1 MTRLLIVRHAES
13 AFNDQN
19 RIQGHKDSGLTFRG
33 LYQSQRLA
41 KKIKK
46 IKIDKIYSSDLGRAY
61 STTLKI
67 TRHANLPIVRDPLL
81 REIHLGD
88 WEGMT
93 PEEVDTLY
101 DKGYQKWLRKPSSI
115 KIPKGEGIVHFR
127 KRVTRRVK
135 AIARANRG
143 KTVLVVTHGGVI
155 TALLADWLKADFD
168 HLLLNLQI
176 DNTSITMVDETDK
189 KVRLRFINDT
199 SHLSENSKNDTT
211 IFSKVSSSPPV
222 RSSPRR
228 RGSTGDKLRRG

>member
-19 RIQGHKDSGLTFRG
+19 RIQGHKDSGLTFKG
-33 LYQSQRLA
+33 LYQAQRLA

-46 IKIDKIYSSDLGRAY
+46 IKIDKVYSSDLGRAY
-61 STTLKI
+61 STTQKI
-67 TRHANLPIVRDPLL
+67 TRHTKLAIVRDPLL

-93 PEEVDTLY
+93 PEEVDELY
-101 DKGYQKWLRKPSSI
+101 DRGYQKWLKKPSSI
-115 KIPKGEGIVHFR
+115 KIPKGEGIAHFR
-127 KRVTRRVK
+127 KRVTNRIK
-135 AIARANRG
+135 TIARSNRG

-176 DNTSITMVDETDK
+176 DNTSITVVDETDK
-189 KVRLRFINDT
+189 KIRLKVVNDT
-199 SHLSENSKNDTT
+199 SHLSENSKNGAT
-211 IFSKVSSSPPV
+211 IFNQ
-222 RSSPRR
+222 RS
-228 RGSTGDKLRRG
+228 

>member
-19 RIQGHKDSGLTFRG
+19 RIQGHQDSRLTFKG
-33 LYQSQRLA
+33 LYQAQHLA
-41 KKIKK
+41 RKIKK

-61 STTLKI
+61 ATTLEI
-67 TRHANLPIVRDPLL
+67 TRHTKLPIVRDPLL

-93 PEEVDTLY
+93 PEEVDELY
-101 DKGYQKWLRKPSSI
+101 DKGYQRWLKSPSSI
-115 KIPKGEGIVHFR
+115 KIPRGEGIRRFK
-127 KRVTRRVK
+127 KRVVGRIR
-135 AIARANRG
+135 AIARSNRG

-176 DNTSITMVDETDK
+176 DNTSVTTVDETDK
-189 KVRLRFINDT
+189 KVRLRCINDT
-199 SHLSENSKNDTT
+199 SHLSRNSKNGFT
-211 IFSKVSSSPPV
+211 IFSK
-222 RSSPRR
+222 RS
-228 RGSTGDKLRRG
+228 